1 MPIQVQ
7 VLKTWTLRS
16 KEPPDHLARSMYE
29 AISVNRGELPL
40 DSRRFGEIM
49 RPAIAELHRTT
60 SKGQRPAA
68 KDLMSRAYDAL
79 SAAGIEVTIL
89 PPIQAHGSQ
98 PPIGQ

>member
-1 MPIQVQ
+1 
-7 VLKTWTLRS
+7 
-16 KEPPDHLARSMYE
+16 
-29 AISVNRGELPL
+29 
-40 DSRRFGEIM
+40 M

-68 KDLMSRAYDAL
+68 KDLMSPASDAL